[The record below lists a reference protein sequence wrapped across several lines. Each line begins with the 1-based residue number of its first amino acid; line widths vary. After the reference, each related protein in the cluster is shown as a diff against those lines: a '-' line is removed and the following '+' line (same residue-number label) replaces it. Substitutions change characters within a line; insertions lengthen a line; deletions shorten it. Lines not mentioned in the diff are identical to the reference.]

1 MHSPPTGESSAEEV
15 IDSPATVALKVI
27 GLGHQYKEIAVTT
40 DITNNLP
47 QVVADHIA
55 ACNAHDAEAWMATFA
70 PDAMLNDIQ
79 REFIGTAAIRGFG
92 EKEIFGVKVT
102 MEVQRAWDRHGDV
115 TVHAKLDGTYDK
127 TGLPDP
133 LILSFY
139 FSLRG
144 DQITQLIIIH
154 NKTEV

>member
-1 MHSPPTGESSAEEV
+1 MA
-15 IDSPATVALKVI
+15 
-27 GLGHQYKEIAVTT
+27 T
-40 DITNNLP
+40 DITNTLP
-47 QVVADHIA
+47 KVVADHIA

-70 PDAMLNDIQ
+70 PDAMVNDIQ
-79 REFIGTAAIRGFG
+79 REFVGADAIRAFADA
-92 EKEIFGVKVT
+92 EIFGTKVT
-102 MEVQRAWDRHGDV
+102 MDVHRAWDRHGDV
-115 TVHAKLDGTYDK
+115 TVHARLDGTYDK

-144 DQITQLIIIH
+144 DRITQLIILN

>member
-1 MHSPPTGESSAEEV
+1 
-15 IDSPATVALKVI
+15 
-27 GLGHQYKEIAVTT
+27 VTT

-47 QVVADHIA
+47 NVIVDHIA
-55 ACNAHDAEAWMATFA
+55 ACNTHDVEAWMATFA
-70 PDAMLNDIQ
+70 PDAMLSDIQ
-79 REFIGTAAIRGFG
+79 REFIGTAAIRSFG
-92 EKEIFGVKVT
+92 DKEIFGDNVT
-102 MEVQRAWDRHGDV
+102 IAVQRAWDRHGDV

-133 LILSFY
+133 LMLSFY
-139 FSLRG
+139 FSLRS

>member
-1 MHSPPTGESSAEEV
+1 
-15 IDSPATVALKVI
+15 VAN
-27 GLGHQYKEIAVTT
+27 

-47 QVVADHIA
+47 KVVADHIA
-55 ACNAHDAEAWMATFA
+55 ACNAHDVEAWMATFA

-79 REFIGTAAIRGFG
+79 REFIGTDAIRGFG
-92 EKEIFGVKVT
+92 HKEIFGDSVT
-102 MEVQRAWDRHGDV
+102 MAVRRAWDRHGDV
-115 TVHAKLDGTYDK
+115 TVHAQVDGTYNK

-144 DQITQLIIIH
+144 DQITQLIIVL
-154 NKTEV
+154 NKIEV

>member
-1 MHSPPTGESSAEEV
+1 
-15 IDSPATVALKVI
+15 
-27 GLGHQYKEIAVTT
+27 VTT

-47 QVVADHIA
+47 KVIADHIA

-79 REFIGTAAIRGFG
+79 REFIGTDAIRSFG
-92 EKEIFGVKVT
+92 DKEIFADKVT
-102 MEVQRAWDRHGDV
+102 MEVRRAWDRHGDV
-115 TVHAKLDGTYDK
+115 TVHAKMDGTYNK

-144 DQITQLIIIH
+144 DQITQLIIVH

>member
-1 MHSPPTGESSAEEV
+1 MP
-15 IDSPATVALKVI
+15 
-27 GLGHQYKEIAVTT
+27 T

-47 QVVADHIA
+47 KVVADHIA
-55 ACNAHDAEAWMATFA
+55 ACNAHNVKAWMATLA

-79 REFIGTAAIRGFG
+79 REFIGTDAIHGFG
-92 EKEIFGVKVT
+92 EKEIFGDNVT
-102 MEVQRAWDRHGDV
+102 MAVRRAWDRNGDI
-115 TVHAKLDGTYDK
+115 TVHAELDGTYDK

-133 LILSFY
+133 FILSFY

-144 DQITQLIIIH
+144 DKITQLIIIH